1 MLSGKKSDD
10 STATLFAVCM
20 VAQVKLKDEL
30 KGWVKHNPTEKK
42 NKKNPDLLTSGG
54 GFS

>member
-30 KGWVKHNPTEKK
+30 KGWVKHNQTKK
-42 NKKNPDLLTSGG
+42 KKKKPDLLTSGG
-54 GFS
+54 GVS